1 MNHSP
6 ELWPLAG
13 LLVVTCAV
21 GCGETRGAEAS
32 KLPMQAYL
40 ENLGYLAIPL
50 ELKGNKHVLNGR
62 LNGRNVRIM
71 VDTGWSV
78 TTISTREAKRLK
90 TVAQLDKV
98 LNDSVLGKLAGDE
111 YKLVEQL
118 ELGPVK
124 LQKQPAR
131 FGGLNMANDNPD
143 LVIGMDL
150 LTRFHCL
157 LDCLELRLYFRTEAP
172 SEALTKA
179 LRGTLD
185 KSGFSR
191 VPART
196 PNALVLTCDGN
207 VNGKAVKWLIDT
219 GAFWSLLDNATAHR
233 LKLNDEFTGW
243 RVVGAGTIGSTRL
256 RVTEAKEIEL
266 GGVKF
271 RWVDLGVADLSNWGL
286 GRGEK
291 DVLKVDAILGIE
303 QLLKHNALIDF
314 AAGDLWVHPGDDPP
328 RR

>member
-1 MNHSP
+1 
-6 ELWPLAG
+6 
-13 LLVVTCAV
+13 LLVVTVAV
-21 GCGETRGAEAS
+21 GRGETRGAEAS
-32 KLPMQAYL
+32 KQPMQAYL
-40 ENLGYLAIPL
+40 EKLGYLAIPL

-62 LNGRNVRIM
+62 LNGRNIRIM
-71 VDTGWSV
+71 VDTGWSI
-78 TTISTREAKRLK
+78 TTVSTREAKRLK
-90 TVAQLDKV
+90 TLAHLDKV
-98 LNDSVLGKLAGDE
+98 LNDPVLGKLAGDE

-124 LQKQPAR
+124 LQVQPAR
-131 FGGLNMANDNPD
+131 VGGLNMANQANPD

-172 SEALTKA
+172 TEALTKA

-191 VPART
+191 VAART
-196 PNALVLTCDGN
+196 PNELVLTCDGN
-207 VNGKAVKWLIDT
+207 VNGKAVKWVIDT
-219 GAFWSLLDNATAHR
+219 GAFWSMLDSATVRR

-243 RVVGAGTIGSTRL
+243 RAVGAGSIGSTTL
-256 RVTEAKEIEL
+256 RVTKAKEIEL

-291 DVLKVDAILGIE
+291 DILKVDAILGIE
-303 QLLKHNALIDF
+303 QLVKHNAPIDC